1 MSAEL
6 RSNPDVRDG
15 FKTIHFV
22 QSIKTLLYWYGF
34 SRVMAKSKNPIYV
47 VRRTFHTFMEPENA
61 YQSNQPCY
69 KIRGIKQDLTRC
81 QSLQNSC
88 NQLVK
93 LRFFSIL
100 ICRGNIP
107 PVYCNKTTF

>member
-69 KIRGIKQDLTRC
+69 KIRGHQARPDTLPVLAKFLQSIGETPLFQHLDLQREH
-81 QSLQNSC
+81 SARLLQ
-88 NQLVK
+88 
-93 LRFFSIL
+93 
-100 ICRGNIP
+100 
-107 PVYCNKTTF
+107 